1 MGLGMES
8 PASLGASSPRPVYGV
23 LRYGARFNWLALI
36 VPLIGLAL
44 WYALTRDQERAFAV
58 ATPMA
63 VASQFVA
70 SLADG
75 SLLRNI
81 GVTLLEIAFG
91 LAIGAGSAFVIG
103 SLIAKSRLLEKVI
116 GPYAIGF
123 QAVPIVAIAPVLI
136 RFLGPGILTNGLI
149 SAFVVFF
156 PMLVSTIVG
165 LRGLD
170 PILRDMMVVFSA
182 TRWQIFVKVELP
194 NALPTLFG
202 GLKIS
207 MILAVV
213 GAVVGEA
220 ISSEAGLGFMIYLA
234 RYTYDTSLVYVGIFT
249 LAALSLIL
257 YEIVSRIEGRLLR
270 WQQLRAS

>member
-1 MGLGMES
+1 M
-8 PASLGASSPRPVYGV
+8 SSKAEIRPVYGV
-23 LRYGARFNWLALI
+23 LRNGVHFNWMALI
-36 VPLIGLAL
+36 VPIVGLVL
-44 WYALTRDQERAFAV
+44 WYAGTRDQAHAFAV

-63 VASQFVA
+63 VASQFAA
-70 SLADG
+70 SVSDG

-81 GVTLLEIAFG
+81 GVTLAEIGFG
-91 LAIGAGSAFVIG
+91 LFFGIGTAFILGV
-103 SLIAKSRLLEKVI
+103 LIAKSRLLEQAI

-136 RFLGPGILTNGLI
+136 RFLGPGVLTNGLI

-165 LRGLD
+165 LRSLD
-170 PILRDMMVVFSA
+170 PVLRDMMVVLSA
-182 TRWQIFVKVELP
+182 TRWQIFTKLELP
-194 NALPTLFG
+194 NALSTLFG

-220 ISSEAGLGFMIYLA
+220 ISSDAGLGFMIYLA

-257 YEIVSRIEGRLLR
+257 YEIVSRIERRMLR
-270 WQQLRAS
+270 WQQYRGT